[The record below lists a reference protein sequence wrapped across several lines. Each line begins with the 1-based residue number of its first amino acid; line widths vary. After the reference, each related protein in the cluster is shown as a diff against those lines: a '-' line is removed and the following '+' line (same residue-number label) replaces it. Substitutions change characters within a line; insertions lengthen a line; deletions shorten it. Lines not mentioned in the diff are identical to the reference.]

1 MTSDD
6 RPSVRPIPPGE
17 DDERVAWPSVR
28 PIPPSEDDEKV
39 APGDSR
45 SGDRADKPAG
55 KWPWSFIGRRFIE
68 GIPFIK
74 KNR

>member
-6 RPSVRPIPPGE
+6 RPSVRPIPPSE
-17 DDERVAWPSVR
+17 DYEKVAWQTVR
-28 PIPPSEDDEKV
+28 PFPPSEDDERV

-45 SGDRADKPAG
+45 SSDRADKPAG